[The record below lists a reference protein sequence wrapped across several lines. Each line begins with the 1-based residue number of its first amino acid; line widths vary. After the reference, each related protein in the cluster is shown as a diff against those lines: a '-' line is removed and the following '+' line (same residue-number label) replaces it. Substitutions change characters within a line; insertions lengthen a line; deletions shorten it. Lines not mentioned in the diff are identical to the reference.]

1 MPRFGR
7 GDGRRDHAFR
17 AARYAVTN
25 KYGKRAIPPLDRYGR
40 RAILTGAMKMTMH
53 IDEDVLAQVMEL
65 TGAKTKTQAVE
76 MALTEMARRHK
87 QKKFFQKGLGL
98 TPEQLG
104 EYGRALMEIHG
115 DSMDIDEAAVQRFIA
130 KSDARRAAKQARE
143 LKVAE
148 DQ

>member
-1 MPRFGR
+1 
-7 GDGRRDHAFR
+7 
-17 AARYAVTN
+17 
-25 KYGKRAIPPLDRYGR
+25 
-40 RAILTGAMKMTMH
+40 MKMTMH

-76 MALTEMARRHK
+76 MALTEMARRHR

-148 DQ
+148 DQQVVRPVRHDLPPQDPLPEIKYPKAPANEQPGSR